1 MLIDLILNCKILS
14 NNKKGNDQTLL
25 ISLFGFFFE
34 WLSLFGIERYINL
47 FNLKLFEKWRK

>member
-14 NNKKGNDQTLL
+14 NNKKGNETLL

>member
-25 ISLFGFFFE
+25 ISLFGFF
-34 WLSLFGIERYINL
+34 LNDLVYLVLNVI
-47 FNLKLFEKWRK
+47 